1 MASWIICEWGT
12 CTGAIRRLRFELVNI
27 EIMQYVFI
35 INAFIAVLKS
45 MHSILFICSV
55 IYLFLLVS
63 VVLFQN
69 QINVSFLHEHQ
80 AFTHSIKPTSGV
92 CSIFYTVMELFYCEG
107 ICHISTSSRLY
118 VIFFIQ

>member
-1 MASWIICEWGT
+1 MASRIICEWGT

-45 MHSILFICSV
+45 MHSILFICGV

-63 VVLFQN
+63 IVLFQN
-69 QINVSFLHEHQ
+69 QHELNVNFLHEHQ
-80 AFTHSIKPTSGV
+80 AFAHSIKPTSGV
-92 CSIFYTVMELFYCEG
+92 CYGDIL
-107 ICHISTSSRLY
+107 L
-118 VIFFIQ
+118 